1 MNLLYSHKIF
11 RMAPL
16 LSMLSKASD
25 LLETNLTLDVSPAQP
40 ELDSMLKRLPEQPA
54 HVSLAVVDSL
64 VLPSDWK
71 EPELAEVP
79 EFDSIGFSSYAR
91 GVLFLLL
98 HHLDD
103 RSVANENIWA
113 LRHFQSLSLYA
124 KDLMHASSVEG
135 AVFASH
141 LNQDAVEDIVNKVE
155 QVSTYVVSHKLDDG
169 WFSRVLP
176 NLSAGKLGPNADG
189 IERLLH
195 GFICTGEDNIRES
208 RVLHSILR
216 HVLSGATKADA
227 DQLLMLARR
236 IEKKGILRLHHSLD
250 KFTNDL

>member
-1 MNLLYSHKIF
+1 M
-11 RMAPL
+11 

-25 LLETNLTLDVSPAQP
+25 LLGENLTLDVSPAQP
-40 ELDSMLKRLPEQPA
+40 ELDSMLKRLPDQPA
-54 HVSLAVVDSL
+54 HVSLAVVDPL
-64 VLPSDWK
+64 VLPSDWE

-103 RSVANENIWA
+103 RSIANENIWA
-113 LRHFQSLSLYA
+113 LRHFQSLAVYA
-124 KDLMHASSVEG
+124 KDLVHASSVES

-141 LNQDAVEDIVNKVE
+141 LSKDTLEDIVNKVE
-155 QVSTYVVSHKLDDG
+155 QVSTYVVSHKLDDE

-195 GFICTGEDNIRES
+195 GYVCAGEDSIRES
-208 RVLHSILR
+208 RVLRSILR
-216 HVLSGATKADA
+216 HVFSGATKGDA
-227 DQLLMLARR
+227 DQLLMLARK
-236 IEKKGILRLHHSLD
+236 IEKKGTFYPQYPHYRLANSRR
-250 KFTNDL
+250 